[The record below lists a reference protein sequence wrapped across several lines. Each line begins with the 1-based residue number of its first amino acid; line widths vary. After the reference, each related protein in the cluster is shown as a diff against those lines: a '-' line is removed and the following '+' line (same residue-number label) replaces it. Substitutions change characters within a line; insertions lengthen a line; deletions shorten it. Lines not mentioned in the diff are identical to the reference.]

1 MATIK
6 VRRLKQIPAEIT
18 VPGDKSISHRAAMFA
33 GLAKGRTEI
42 SGFLP
47 SAKTAFCTVHAMES
61 MGAKVEWLEETP
73 GVGFTK
79 LAITGNGMKLQ
90 PPARLHRVRELRHHH
105 APARGHPCGATLHHR
120 ARKGDASLQAPDEAC
135 G

>member
-33 GLAKGRTEI
+33 GLANGRTEI

-47 SAKTAFCTVHAMES
+47 SEDCICTVHAMEA
-61 MGAKVEWLEETP
+61 MGAKVEWLEET
-73 GVGFTK
+73 
-79 LAITGNGMKLQ
+79 
-90 PPARLHRVRELRHHH
+90 ARRWLHQAGDHRKRHET
-105 APARGHPCGATLHHR
+105 ATAR
-120 ARKGDASLQAPDEAC
+120 
-135 G
+135 

>member
-33 GLAKGRTEI
+33 GLANGRTEI

-47 SAKTAFCTVHAMES
+47 SEDCICTVHAMES

-79 LAITGNGMKLQ
+79 LAITGQGMKLQ
-90 PPARLHRVRELRHHH
+90 PRRTSSNAGTRAPLH
-105 APARGHPCGATLHHR
+105 AY
-120 ARKGDASLQAPDEAC
+120 
-135 G
+135 